1 LAATEGTYG
10 LDVARTDDTY
20 PDLTII
26 SGCRD
31 TRFSGTSAACPV
43 ACGMLGVVMQYN
55 RGWTY
60 EDLRS
65 WIQNNV
71 EIQPSADMYEGTE
84 VTSPTANW
92 AADYN
97 ALQGGE
103 RRILYQATI
112 PVSTPYPGIN
122 NPTNVIQGS
131 FVFSGGISL
140 TRV

>member
-1 LAATEGTYG
+1 
-10 LDVARTDDTY
+10 
-20 PDLTII
+20 
-26 SGCRD
+26 
-31 TRFSGTSAACPV
+31 
-43 ACGMLGVVMQYN
+43 
-55 RGWTY
+55 
-60 EDLRS
+60 
-65 WIQNNV
+65 
-71 EIQPSADMYEGTE
+71 MYEGTE